1 LNPLFLLQIIDVLE
15 ITLQYSVLHNSKIE
29 GIDVYATKFTN
40 MFTKLSSQKYK
51 ELDHR
56 SPEFNNDYVLF
67 KQDVSD
73 TEAELQDF
81 LAQCFSQVPNVSEA
95 LRLLKR

>member
-1 LNPLFLLQIIDVLE
+1 
-15 ITLQYSVLHNSKIE
+15 
-29 GIDVYATKFTN
+29 